1 MTINRDTGGLGDQ
14 MADDDL
20 LLDTTDDIEVSFVDE
35 DAGAQP
41 APVLR
46 KGQNEDGFDEGSDY
60 SDPDL
65 ADIEN
70 PKVRER
76 IMRERRL
83 RLDDQRRQ
91 ASEADRYEAALR
103 ASEKQ
108 KLAIQ
113 KDAFNLSMDGVD
125 VRIRTT
131 MEALKSARSEGDESA
146 AVDIDAQLAEL
157 RSIREGIKA
166 QMERLPHESEID
178 RAFDEAAARRQA
190 QSRTASSQRDGIRP
204 LNEKA
209 GRWQSNNSWML
220 DPARTAETAA
230 LVAINNQLVQEGLD
244 AQDDTF
250 FVELSRRMA
259 KTFPSLPIKDLSGR
273 QLTAQRPSQGQGQA
287 QGQQQRR
294 ASSPPVASAR
304 TTSGP
309 PTRTNSPRQVEI
321 DRSDRAM
328 MRSLGL
334 DPTNDKAV
342 KYYAKQKFERIR
354 SENGRA

>member
-1 MTINRDTGGLGDQ
+1 MTINRDGGGLNDQ
-14 MADDDL
+14 IEDDL
-20 LLDTTDDIEVSFVDE
+20 LLDTADDIEVSFVE
-35 DAGAQP
+35 DDQGQAAP
-41 APVLR
+41 ALR
-46 KGQNEDGFDEGSDY
+46 KGQNEDEGEAEY
-60 SDPDL
+60 TGDPDL

-70 PKVRER
+70 PRIRDR

-83 RLDDQRRQ
+83 RLDDQRRTAQ
-91 ASEADRYEAALR
+91 EADRYEAALR

-113 KDAFNLSMDGVD
+113 KDAFSLSMDGVD

-131 MEALKSARSEGDESA
+131 MEALKSARTDGDESA

-157 RSIREGIKA
+157 RSIREGIKQ
-166 QMERLPHESEID
+166 QMERLPNESEID

-190 QSRTASSQRDGIRP
+190 QSRSTSSQREPIRP

-209 GRWQSNNSWML
+209 GRWQSQNSWML

-244 AQDDTF
+244 ASDDGF

-259 KTFPSLPIKDLSGR
+259 KTFPSLPIKDLAGR
-273 QLTAQRPSQGQGQA
+273 QLTATRNGQGQGQGQA
-287 QGQQQRR
+287 QQRR
-294 ASSPPVASAR
+294 APPVASAR
-304 TTSGP
+304 TTSAP
-309 PTRTNSPRQVEI
+309 PSRTTSPRQVEI

-334 DPTNDKAV
+334 DPSNDKAV

-354 SENGRA
+354 NEQGRA

>member
-1 MTINRDTGGLGDQ
+1 MNTNRDGGGLNDQ
-14 MADDDL
+14 IEDDL
-20 LLDTTDDIEVSFVDE
+20 LLDTADDIEVSFVEDE
-35 DAGAQP
+35 STNP
-41 APVLR
+41 AEPAALR
-46 KGQNEDGFDEGSDY
+46 KGQNEDDGAEYTG
-60 SDPDL
+60 DPDL

-70 PKVRER
+70 PRIRDR

-83 RLDDQRRQ
+83 RMDDQRRTAQ
-91 ASEADRYEAALR
+91 EADRYEAALR

-113 KDAFNLSMDGVD
+113 KDAFSLSMDGVD

-157 RSIREGIKA
+157 RSIREGIKQ
-166 QMERLPHESEID
+166 QMERLPNESEID

-190 QSRTASSQRDGIRP
+190 QTRSTSTQRDGVRP

-209 GRWQSNNSWML
+209 GRWQSQNSWML
-220 DPARTAETAA
+220 DPSRTAETAA
-230 LVAINNQLVQEGLD
+230 LVAINNQLVQEGMD
-244 AQDDTF
+244 ASDDGF

-259 KTFPSLPIKDLSGR
+259 KTFPSLPIKDLAGR
-273 QLTAQRPSQGQGQA
+273 QLTAARAPQA

-354 SENGRA
+354 NEQGRA